1 MRASALHR
9 QTSDG
14 LHRRAPARLHQHVAA
29 SVVAALAIATVFV
42 AANGIQISK
51 HDAPPPDPIAAPVK
65 ALLAPGGVTATV
77 GDIAVQFWWVK
88 SLEAK
93 APAWSGVAEGTLVGA
108 VQLPAVF
115 KDIRGRNIKPGV
127 YLLRFALQPQN
138 GDHLGVSPYREFLL
152 ATPAA
157 EDMNPAPLGHDP
169 AVELAAKTI
178 NISHPAIFSIDP
190 PSASQAPLTVV
201 ETPDGYTAVVFE
213 VPTAQ
218 GPLKFGLVLIG
229 HIEA

>member
-1 MRASALHR
+1 M
-9 QTSDG
+9 
-14 LHRRAPARLHQHVAA
+14 RRAGSLAIVL
-29 SVVAALAIATVFV
+29 ALAVSPAL
-42 AANGIQISK
+42 ANGITVAK

-77 GDIAVQFWWVK
+77 GDVAVQFWWVK
-88 SLEAK
+88 SLDAK
-93 APAWSGVAEGTLVGA
+93 AAAWSGVAEGTLVGA
-108 VQLPAVF
+108 LQLPAVF

-127 YLLRFALQPQN
+127 YLLRFAVQPAN
-138 GDHLGVSPYREFLL
+138 GDHLGVSPHREFLL

-157 EDMNPAPLGHDP
+157 EDTNPAPLGHDP

-190 PSASQAPLTVV
+190 PAASQAPLTVV

-213 VPTAQ
+213 VPTAH
-218 GPLKFGLVLIG
+218 GGLKFGLVLIG

>member
-1 MRASALHR
+1 VSLAPLAVVLSIAL
-9 QTSDG
+9 
-14 LHRRAPARLHQHVAA
+14 
-29 SVVAALAIATVFV
+29 
-42 AANGIQISK
+42 ANGITVAK
-51 HDAPPPDPIAAPVK
+51 HDASPPDPIAAPVK

-77 GDIAVQFWWVK
+77 GDVAVQFWWVK

-93 APAWSGVAEGTLVGA
+93 TAAWSGVAEGTLVGA
-108 VQLPAVF
+108 MQLPAVF

-127 YLLRFALQPQN
+127 YLLRFAVQPAN

-157 EDMNPAPLGHDP
+157 EDTDPAPLGHDP

-178 NISHPAIFSIDP
+178 NISHPAVFSIDP
-190 PSASQAPLTVV
+190 PAATQAPLTVL
-201 ETPDGYTAVVFE
+201 ETADGHTAVVFE

-218 GPLKFGLVLIG
+218 GALTFGLILIG